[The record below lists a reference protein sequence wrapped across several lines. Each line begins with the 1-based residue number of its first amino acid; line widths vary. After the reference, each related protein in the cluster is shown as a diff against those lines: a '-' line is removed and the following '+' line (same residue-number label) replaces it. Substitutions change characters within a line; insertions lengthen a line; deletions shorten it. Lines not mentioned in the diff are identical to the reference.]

1 MTWFDAK
8 RLIAIMLF
16 FFGIVS
22 LLNVFL
28 PYIIVPNTV
37 ILGVLLLMFGRQ
49 MYQEAQLDEIET
61 PESAA
66 TQTPP
71 TK

>member
-8 RLIAIMLF
+8 RMIAIMLL

-22 LLNVFL
+22 LLNIIL

-49 MYQEAQLDEIET
+49 MYQEAQLDHIDAKHKEDDLPSSE
-61 PESAA
+61 
-66 TQTPP
+66 
-71 TK
+71 